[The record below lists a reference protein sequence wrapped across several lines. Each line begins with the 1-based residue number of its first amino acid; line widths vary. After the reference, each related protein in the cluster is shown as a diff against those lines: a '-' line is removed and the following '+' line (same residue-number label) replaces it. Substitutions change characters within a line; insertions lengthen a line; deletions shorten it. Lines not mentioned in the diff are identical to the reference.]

1 MARYIGK
8 EMSRVDGIA
17 KVTGKAKY
25 AAEFQV
31 SNLAYGFIV
40 LGTVAKGTI
49 KSIDTREAEHAA
61 GVIRVFTHLN
71 TPKLD
76 PKSSTEQAPPRAT
89 EEQDKS
95 FQALQSDK
103 IFFNMQPVA
112 LVAAETYEQA
122 RYAARLVKVS
132 YNTEPHT
139 TDTEAVRAIARVPTQ
154 APPLEPRGNPE
165 ETMRTAAIETQ
176 PLVVEHTLT
185 RGNPE
190 ETMRTAA
197 VKVEAEYRIPIEH
210 HNPIEPHAA
219 IAVWQG
225 DKLTIFDK
233 TQGVY
238 GVRAHLASSFG
249 VPEENVSVLSP
260 FVGGAFGSSLRPN
273 YYPALTAMAA
283 RELKRPVKVVYT
295 RTQMFTG
302 HGYRPYTI
310 QKVALGAERS
320 GKLSTMIHEVVH
332 NTSNIEEFSDETTLF
347 TRQVYACP
355 NLYAP
360 LKITNTDLPTPTW
373 MRAPGAVS
381 GMFALE
387 SAMDELAYALK
398 IDPLELRLINY
409 AEVDPESG
417 KPFSSKALRECYRLG
432 AEKFGWKKRQFE
444 PRSMRDGRLLVGWG
458 MATGVWGA
466 FQMPA
471 AALIT
476 LRVDGTAQVASATSD
491 IGPGTYTVMTM
502 IAAEYLGLKLEQ
514 VKFELGDTKFPRSP
528 SQGGSWTTAS
538 VGSAVRGAALAIGT
552 KLLALANQEPNSPL
566 KGAAAAD
573 VEMLDGRLR
582 LKSDPSRFVNI
593 SGVMKRNGL
602 TAITEKFESRPSEE
616 REKYA
621 TLAHGAQ
628 FIEVKVDP
636 DVGTV
641 HVTRAIEV
649 TASGKILNP
658 KASHSQE
665 IGGVVWGIGMALQ
678 EATEIDHRYGRIMN
692 PNLQHYHVPVNADIL
707 EIETIFVEEED
718 KIVNALGVKGM
729 GELGM
734 VGIPAAIANA
744 VFHATGKRIRDLP
757 ITPDKLL

>member
-31 SNLAYGFIV
+31 PNLAYGFIV

-49 KSIDTREAEHAA
+49 KSIDTREAELAA

-71 TPKLD
+71 APKLD
-76 PKSSTEQAPPRAT
+76 PKFSMVQAPSLAID
-89 EEQDKS
+89 EQDKS
-95 FQALQSDK
+95 FRALQSDK

-112 LVAAETYEQA
+112 LVVAETYEQA

-139 TDTEAVRAIARVPTQ
+139 TDTEAVRASAHVPTQ
-154 APPLEPRGNPE
+154 GPPPKPRGNPE
-165 ETMRTAAIETQ
+165 ETMRTAAI
-176 PLVVEHTLT
+176 
-185 RGNPE
+185 
-190 ETMRTAA
+190 
-197 VKVEAEYRIPIEH
+197 KVEAEYRIPIEH

-225 DKLTIFDK
+225 DKLTVFDK

-238 GVRAHLASSFG
+238 GVRVHLASSFG
-249 VPEENVSVLSP
+249 VPEENVSVVSP

-332 NTSNIEEFSDETTLF
+332 NTSTIDEFSDETTLF

-387 SAMDELAYALK
+387 CAMDELAYALK

-432 AEKFGWKKRQFE
+432 AAKFGWKKRQFE

-458 MATGVWGA
+458 MATSIWEA
-466 FQMPA
+466 SQMPA
-471 AALIT
+471 AAFIT
-476 LRVDGTAQVASATSD
+476 LRVDGTAQVGSATSD

-538 VGSAVRGAALAIGT
+538 IGSAVRGAALAIGT

-573 VEMLDGRLR
+573 VEMLDGRLQ

-602 TAITEKFESRPSEE
+602 TAITETFESRPSKE

-649 TASGKILNP
+649 TACGKIINP

-665 IGGVVWGIGMALQ
+665 IGGVVLGIGMALQ

-707 EIETIFVEEED
+707 EIETIFVEEDD
-718 KIVNALGVKGM
+718 KIVNPLGVKGM

-734 VGIPAAIANA
+734 VGISSAIANA

>member
-1 MARYIGK
+1 MPRYIGK
-8 EMSRVDGIA
+8 EMSRVDGVA

-31 SNLAYGFIV
+31 PNLAYGFIV

-49 KSIDTREAEHAA
+49 TAIDTREAEASP

-71 TPKLD
+71 TPRFG
-76 PKSSTEQAPPRAT
+76 PGSSEEAPPRGT
-89 EEQDKS
+89 REEEDKS
-95 FQALQSDK
+95 FRALQSER
-103 IFFNMQPVA
+103 IFFDRQPVA
-112 LVAAETYEQA
+112 LVVAETYEQA
-122 RYAARLVKVS
+122 RYAARLVKLS
-132 YNTEPHT
+132 YNAEKHV
-139 TDTEAVRAIARVPTQ
+139 TDTEEVRERARVPRR
-154 APPLEPRGNPE
+154 APPPKPRGNPE
-165 ETMRTAAIETQ
+165 EAMRNA
-176 PLVVEHTLT
+176 P
-185 RGNPE
+185 
-190 ETMRTAA
+190 

-210 HNPIEPHAA
+210 HNPMEPHAA

-225 DKLTIFDK
+225 DKLTVFDK
-233 TQGVY
+233 TQEVY
-238 GVRAHLASSFG
+238 NVRTHLARRLG
-249 VPEENVSVLSP
+249 VPEENVTVVSP

-283 RELKRPVKVVYT
+283 RELRRPIKVVYT
-295 RTQMFTG
+295 RTHMYSG

-310 QKVALGAERS
+310 QKVALGAEPS
-320 GKLSTMIHEVVH
+320 GKLSAMIHEAVH
-332 NTSNIEEFSDETTLF
+332 NTSSFEEFNDSTTGF

-360 LKITNTDLPTPTW
+360 LKITDTDLNTPTW

-387 SAMDELAYALK
+387 CAMDELAYALK
-398 IDPLELRLINY
+398 MDPLELRLVNY

-417 KPFSSKALRECYRLG
+417 KPWSSKALRECYRLG
-432 AEKFGWKKRQFE
+432 AEKFGWKDRKHE
-444 PRSMRDGRLLVGWG
+444 PRSMRDGRLFVGWG

-466 FQMPA
+466 FQRVA
-471 AALIT
+471 SARIT
-476 LRVDGTAQVASATSD
+476 LRADGTAHVTSATSD

-502 IAAEYLGLKLEQ
+502 IAAEYLGLRPEQ
-514 VKFELGDTKFPRSP
+514 VQFELGDTRFPRAP
-528 SQGGSWTTAS
+528 SQGGSQTTSS
-538 VGSAVRGAALAIGT
+538 VGSAVYGAALAVGAR
-552 KLLALANQEPNSPL
+552 LLSLANREADSPL
-566 KGAAAAD
+566 RAAAPSD
-573 VEMLDGRLR
+573 VEMLDGRLQ
-582 LKSDPSRFVNI
+582 LKSDPSRFV
-593 SGVMKRNGL
+593 SASDVMKRNGL
-602 TAITEKFESRPSEE
+602 AEITETFESRPLPE

-621 TLAHGAQ
+621 LLAHGAQ

-636 DVGTV
+636 DLGNVR
-641 HVTRAIEV
+641 VTRAIEV
-649 TASGKILNP
+649 TACGRIINP

-692 PNLQHYHVPVNADIL
+692 PNLQHYHVPVNADVH
-707 EIETIFVEEED
+707 EVETMFVEED
-718 KIVNALGVKGM
+718 DTVVNPLGVKGM

-744 VFHATGKRIRDLP
+744 VFHATGRRVRELP

>member
-8 EMSRVDGIA
+8 ETSRVDGVA

-25 AAEFQV
+25 AAEFKAP
-31 SNLAYGFIV
+31 NLAYGFIV
-40 LGTVAKGTI
+40 LGTVARGRIT
-49 KSIDTREAEHAA
+49 SIDTREAEGST

-71 TPKLD
+71 APRLGPK
-76 PKSSTEQAPPRAT
+76 PVAEQAPPRAT
-89 EEQDKS
+89 EERDKS
-95 FQALQSDK
+95 FRALQSDR
-103 IFFNMQPVA
+103 IYFNMQPVA
-112 LVAAETYEQA
+112 LVVAESYEQA

-132 YNTEPHT
+132 YDVEKHT
-139 TDTEAVRAIARVPTQ
+139 TDTEAVRERARVPRQ
-154 APPLEPRGNPE
+154 GPPPNPRGNPE
-165 ETMRTAAIETQ
+165 EAMRNA
-176 PLVVEHTLT
+176 P
-185 RGNPE
+185 
-190 ETMRTAA
+190 
-197 VKVEAEYRIPIEH
+197 VKIEAEYHIPIEH

-219 IAVWQG
+219 VAVWQG
-225 DKLTIFDK
+225 DNLTIFDK

-238 GVRAHLASSFG
+238 TVREHLASLFG
-249 VPEENVSVLSP
+249 VPEGNVNVISP

-302 HGYRPYTI
+302 HGYRPHTI
-310 QKVALGAERS
+310 QRVALGAAPS
-320 GKLSTMIHEVVH
+320 GKLTSIIHEAVH
-332 NTSNIEEFSDETTLF
+332 NTSTTEEFSDGTTQF

-355 NLYAP
+355 NLHAP
-360 LKITNTDLPTPTW
+360 LTITDTDLPTPTW

-387 SAMDELAYALK
+387 CAMDELAYALK

-417 KPFSSKALRECYRLG
+417 KPFSSKALRECYHLG
-432 AEKFGWKKRQFE
+432 AEKFGWKDRKFE
-444 PRSMRDGRLLVGWG
+444 PGSMRDGRLLVGWG

-466 FQMPA
+466 HQMPA
-471 AALIT
+471 SALIT
-476 LRVDGTAQVASATSD
+476 LRADGTARVASATSD

-502 IAAEYLGLKLEQ
+502 IAAEYLGLELEQ
-514 VKFELGDTKFPRSP
+514 VKFELGDTMLPKAP
-528 SQGGSWTTAS
+528 SQGGSWTTSS
-538 VGSAVRGAALAIGT
+538 VGSAVHGAALAIGA
-552 KLLALANQEPNSPL
+552 KLLTLANQEATSPF
-566 KGAAAAD
+566 KGAAASD
-573 VEMLDGRLR
+573 IEMMGGRLR

-593 SGVMKRNGL
+593 SDVMRRNRL
-602 TAITEKFESRPSEE
+602 TEMTEVFESKPSQE
-616 REKYA
+616 RQKYA
-621 TLAHGAQ
+621 TMAHGAQ
-628 FIEVKVDP
+628 FVEVKVDP
-636 DVGTV
+636 SVGTV
-641 HVTRAIEV
+641 RVTRAIEV
-649 TASGKILNP
+649 TACGKIMNP

-692 PNLQHYHVPVNADIL
+692 PNLQHYHVPVNADIHK
-707 EIETIFVEEED
+707 IETMFVEEDD
-718 KIVNALGVKGM
+718 KIVNPLGVKGM

-757 ITPDKLL
+757 ITPDKLISARVV